1 MLETI
6 RYRPCDAVRWLKIGA
21 DSMRESAKKQ
31 GAQVIGRDG
40 VRNLKKDLSQAA
52 GALWDMG
59 KSAVADAVHVNAL
72 NTEFLLGPDR
82 IEIIRPVGSKI
93 IEYAKIRRIRRQEDV
108 YTVELDQGSF
118 VIAPPAYV
126 MAGAIKAPVG
136 WDRNGHEVEFRLLAE
151 ELSARVPC
159 DLLDE

>member
-1 MLETI
+1 MDETI
-6 RYRPCDAVRWLKIGA
+6 RYRPSDAVRWLKIGA
-21 DSMRESAKKQ
+21 ETMRDSAKKQ
-31 GAQVIGRDG
+31 GAQVVSRDG
-40 VRNLKKDLSQAA
+40 IRNLKKDISQAA

-59 KSAVADAVHVNAL
+59 KSAVADAVHVSAL
-72 NTEFLLGPDR
+72 NTEYLLGPDR
-82 IEIIRPVGSKI
+82 IEVIRPVGSKI
-93 IEYAKIRRIRRQEDV
+93 IEYSKIRRIRRNDDV

-126 MAGAIKAPVG
+126 TSGAIKAPIG